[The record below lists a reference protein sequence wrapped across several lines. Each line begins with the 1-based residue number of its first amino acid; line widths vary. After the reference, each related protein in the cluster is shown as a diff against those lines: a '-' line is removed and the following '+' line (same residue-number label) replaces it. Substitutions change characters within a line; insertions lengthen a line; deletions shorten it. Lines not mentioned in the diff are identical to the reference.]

1 MGDVVSIFE
10 KGLQYVVISTHKEHK
25 HFTTFG
31 IFEDKARCD
40 HFIEST
46 GFPDEYEQKIAPL
59 NIVWPNEDAEED
71 DDS

>member
-10 KGLQYVVISTHKEHK
+10 KEAQYVVISTHKEHK
-25 HFTTFG
+25 LVATFG
-31 IFEDKARCD
+31 IFEDKQECD
-40 HFIEST
+40 HFMENA

>member
-10 KGLQYVVISTHKEHK
+10 KGTQYVVVSTHKEHK
-25 HFTTFG
+25 LVATFG
-31 IFEDKARCD
+31 IFEDKQECD
-40 HFIEST
+40 HFMENA

>member
-10 KGLQYVVISTHKEHK
+10 KEAQYVVISTHKEYK
-25 HFTTFG
+25 LVATFG
-31 IFEDKARCD
+31 IFEDKQECD
-40 HFIEST
+40 HFMENA